1 MNRRR
6 IISRRFETLLWT
18 LAAIAVLAAV
28 GALFAWRAQDPDYR
42 AAVDRQLTMA
52 ADWPTP

>member
-6 IISRRFETLLWT
+6 IISRRFEILLW
-18 LAAIAVLAAV
+18 ALAAV
-28 GALFAWRAQDPDYR
+28 AVVAALGALVAWRVQDPAYR
-42 AAVDRQLTMA
+42 AAVDRQLTLA

>member
-18 LAAIAVLAAV
+18 LAAVAILAALGGLV
-28 GALFAWRAQDPDYR
+28 AWRCQDPDYR
-42 AAVDRQLTMA
+42 AAVDRQLTLA

>member
-6 IISRRFETLLWT
+6 IISRRFEILLWT
-18 LAAIAVLAAV
+18 LATLAVV
-28 GALFAWRAQDPDYR
+28 GALTALVAWRCQDPAYR

-52 ADWPTP
+52 ADWPTT

>member
-18 LAAIAVLAAV
+18 LAAIAVLAALGGLV
-28 GALFAWRAQDPDYR
+28 AWRCQDPDYR

-52 ADWPTP
+52 ADWPSH